1 MSQTFTPTAKFS
13 INERDWQAEIGGVVG
28 PFLKDIGCQGG
39 SNMSQLKKLPKFG
52 TCGVLSEGENNLVQP
67 SPAATAPVASTEQ
80 SDLPAFIPTRKV
92 REQPGGGSS
101 QIASLLGGD
110 RQSDAM
116 NWVPPPIAQ
125 QSSINPVEA
134 PSAPTAEQTPAPAP
148 EEEELPRVMMPN
160 GSASYPLE
168 KSENPLAVIPVW
180 PISYPVAGIVF
191 ATPKYQSSLG
201 KGQESLPARPAN
213 FGGASNLLQQDREAV
228 LGSGI
233 EGDFLLLVRLIGFR
247 MERWL
252 NQKLQFFD
260 PADETRFPRSIR
272 IFFDKQPCK
281 TPS

>member
-13 INERDWQAEIGGVVG
+13 SNERNWQAEIGMLPWTTSIVFTKESLVR
-28 PFLKDIGCQGG
+28 FLKTLDVEVDP
-39 SNMSQLKKLPKFG
+39 NMSQLKKLPKFG

-148 EEEELPRVMMPN
+148 EEEELPRVMMPD
-160 GSASYPLE
+160 GSRF
-168 KSENPLAVIPVW
+168 IPSRKVRE
-180 PISYPVAGIVF
+180 PVGGH
-191 ATPKYQSSLG
+191 SSMADLL
-201 KGQESLPARPAN
+201 S
-213 FGGASNLLQQDREAV
+213 GGR
-228 LGSGI
+228 
-233 EGDFLLLVRLIGFR
+233 
-247 MERWL
+247 
-252 NQKLQFFD
+252 
-260 PADETRFPRSIR
+260 
-272 IFFDKQPCK
+272 
-281 TPS
+281 

>member
-1 MSQTFTPTAKFS
+1 MSQTFTPTPSSRSTSA
-13 INERDWQAEIGGVVG
+13 IGKPRLVG
-28 PFLKDIGCQGG
+28 LEVSTQEAA
-39 SNMSQLKKLPKFG
+39 KFG

-160 GSASYPLE
+160 GSCF
-168 KSENPLAVIPVW
+168 IPSRKVRE
-180 PISYPVAGIVF
+180 PVGGH
-191 ATPKYQSSLG
+191 SSMADLL
-201 KGQESLPARPAN
+201 S
-213 FGGASNLLQQDREAV
+213 GGR
-228 LGSGI
+228 
-233 EGDFLLLVRLIGFR
+233 
-247 MERWL
+247 
-252 NQKLQFFD
+252 
-260 PADETRFPRSIR
+260 
-272 IFFDKQPCK
+272 
-281 TPS
+281 